1 MAWNGSNGKNTSDG
15 VRHEA
20 AHTPRTRKGNIR
32 RGLGAEERC
41 LASVGS
47 AHNSQPWRIV

>member
-20 AHTPRTRKGNIR
+20 AHTPRTGKGNIR
-32 RGLGAEERC
+32 RGLGTEERRP
-41 LASVGS
+41 APFGA
-47 AHNSQPWRIV
+47 AHDSQPRE